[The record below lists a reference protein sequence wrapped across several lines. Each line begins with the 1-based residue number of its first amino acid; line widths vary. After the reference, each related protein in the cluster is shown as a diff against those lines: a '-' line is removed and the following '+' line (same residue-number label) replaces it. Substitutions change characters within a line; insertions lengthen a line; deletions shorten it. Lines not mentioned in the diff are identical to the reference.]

1 MKAQTGIGLEGHAA
15 KPGGTGFFG
24 DAPFMP
30 KKMETLPGYPW
41 LLLLLPLTPSSFPPR
56 HYSAAKQRVSNAQDS
71 YPTGNLLKFQLS
83 LN

>member
-56 HYSAAKQRVSNAQDS
+56 HYSAAK
-71 YPTGNLLKFQLS
+71 
-83 LN
+83 